1 MRRETERERAR
12 ERERERGER
21 ERERAVTD
29 VTSGCPSVG
38 SDTWPEHEL
47 LMLRPIPGMS
57 MSRFIQLH
65 LDGASGLDRATT
77 PTQLHLDGALL
88 GRPLDSRPPYGFPS
102 QWSFGTDSS

>member
-1 MRRETERERAR
+1 MLRPIP
-12 ERERERGER
+12 GM
-21 ERERAVTD
+21 
-29 VTSGCPSVG
+29 S
-38 SDTWPEHEL
+38 L

-88 GRPLDSRPPYGFPS
+88 GRPLDSRPPYGFLSPPCAGGRGAAATLRVPTGPLVS
-102 QWSFGTDSS
+102 GLGLVP